1 MNAIVKTI
9 SRKQPP
15 VARPKRQRGVV
26 LFIALVV
33 LVAMTLAGIALW
45 RSVGTGILIAGN
57 LAFQQGATNSGDG
70 GIETARNW
78 LTAQSETYLRD
89 DHVPGYYANWATS
102 FNPQTFDWAN
112 NATAVGT
119 DVAGNT
125 VSYVVHRLCKNSG
138 ESANAPTQQCV
149 TLQQTGTGTSRVGSA
164 YGQVPLSGVLL
175 VYYRITARVTG
186 PKNTVSYV
194 QSVMY

>member
-1 MNAIVKTI
+1 MNAIMTTAT
-9 SRKQPP
+9 RKQAHG
-15 VARPKRQRGVV
+15 VRQNRQKGVV

-57 LAFQQGATNSGDG
+57 LAFQQGATNSGDS
-70 GIETARNW
+70 GIETARVW
-78 LTAQSETYLRD
+78 LTTQSETYLRD
-89 DHVPGYYANWATS
+89 DHVPGYYANWATG
-102 FNPQTFDWAN
+102 FDPHTFDWDN
-112 NATAVGT
+112 NATPVGT

-125 VSYVVHRLCKNSG
+125 VSYVVHRLCRNSS

-149 TLQQTGTGTSRVGSA
+149 TLQQTGTGTSRIGSA
-164 YGQVPLSGVLL
+164 YGQVPLAGVLL